1 MEKIQT
7 NSVQKKISLETLQEF
22 YKTEVINN
30 QNRLKV
36 IDEYFKIKITSYI
49 KNILKE
55 PEDLNPYNIMNICI
69 KRHLLFNHNVLF
81 SFFRELNTDYKIF
94 NQFYTPSAQ
103 EIFYFL
109 EKYIDPINMSYMLR
123 SPDMRAKNILIYSI
137 WSFNSID
144 STLFKVLHDKLGQKV
159 FLNMLTG
166 EQEENIIIWLPVLN
180 NNVKG
185 ILTFFDEYGV
195 PKKTIRRLLTEKIN
209 NSNNIIDIV
218 FLRYNE
224 FEKIIRAIDIIFY
237 GLMSKADY
245 ECFIVSEHYKDFF
258 DKITSVKLKELK
270 KIDAKNMLQF
280 IVEVAYKFEIFI
292 KMVKQRYS
300 LVR

>member
-1 MEKIQT
+1 
-7 NSVQKKISLETLQEF
+7 
-22 YKTEVINN
+22 
-30 QNRLKV
+30 
-36 IDEYFKIKITSYI
+36 
-49 KNILKE
+49 
-55 PEDLNPYNIMNICI
+55 
-69 KRHLLFNHNVLF
+69 
-81 SFFRELNTDYKIF
+81 
-94 NQFYTPSAQ
+94 
-103 EIFYFL
+103 
-109 EKYIDPINMSYMLR
+109 
-123 SPDMRAKNILIYSI
+123 
-137 WSFNSID
+137 
-144 STLFKVLHDKLGQKV
+144 
-159 FLNMLTG
+159 MLTG